1 MPESIVF
8 YFPHRFACRLI
19 AELEQSD
26 RRLAEVR
33 LTYEKKLTELSAQ
46 IKKMEAERDKVLMEA
61 EAKKSDKASQEQ
73 AKVCADW
80 LMNVIHKSLS
90 IFQRIRD
97 EYERKLADM
106 RSEFRK
112 LQMVEREHKRMQVE

>member
-1 MPESIVF
+1 MLV
-8 YFPHRFACRLI
+8 CLLRLI

-61 EAKKSDKASQEQ
+61 EAKKTDKASQEQ
-73 AKVCADW
+73 AKVLKVRRVIFGSHLAVSCRGFETS
-80 LMNVIHKSLS
+80 MNESCQI
-90 IFQRIRD
+90 
-97 EYERKLADM
+97 
-106 RSEFRK
+106 
-112 LQMVEREHKRMQVE
+112 